1 MQLCMS
7 ALGACREDAGL
18 QPPEPPPVEPVDAE
32 NCA

>member
-18 QPPEPPPVEPVDAE
+18 QPHEPPVEPVDAG